1 MNILPLERAIVPTVS
16 KATPAMSLT
25 DRFAQAWLE
34 SSAQLESIRAASND
48 PRTASSPEA
57 LIQLQETQQDYSL
70 AMTVTAGLAN
80 HVVKTADTLLK
91 S

>member
-34 SSAQLESIRAASND
+34 SSAQLESKIG
-48 PRTASSPEA
+48 
-57 LIQLQETQQDYSL
+57 SL
-70 AMTVTAGLAN
+70 GLCFCRFPIP
-80 HVVKTADTLLK
+80 HSRPIK
-91 S
+91 